1 MSGLDLIRPGDPRYP
16 SVQHVYTAT
25 GKPAAVVVPRTG
37 EEVAR
42 ALAFARDA
50 RTPFAVRSGGH
61 GISSVSTND
70 GGTVIDLGALNSVER
85 IGDGSNVRL
94 GPGARWGGVA
104 RALYP
109 WGLAISSG
117 DSGDVGVGGLGTTG
131 GIGLMGRAHGL
142 TIDHLVSAEIVTA
155 DGQHRHVDAHTHP
168 DLFWAVR
175 GAGANFG
182 IVTSFEFRAD
192 PVPVVARATVLYDA
206 GDTARFLEDWGA
218 TVEGAPREISAFLYL
233 FGGGGRVLAQAT
245 IVFAGDDPEA
255 ASQALEPFS
264 QFANVFRRNAELVPY
279 AAVVTATDAPH
290 AGQQAAWAHT
300 GLSDHLAPELADRL
314 AVMLGNHTVGMVQV
328 RSVGGAINDIPQDAT
343 AYAHRHQNFSVTAVA
358 QHNRRAFDL
367 AWENARPWLDGIY
380 LSFESD
386 HTPERVLDAF
396 PPETLAR
403 LRELKQKWDPDGVF
417 TQNFDVTPIPV
428 AAPLMP

>member
-1 MSGLDLIRPGDPRYP
+1 MSKLDIVRPGDPRYK

-25 GKPAAVVVPRTG
+25 GSPAAVVVPRTAR
-37 EEVAR
+37 EVAEV
-42 ALAFARDA
+42 LAFARA
-50 RTPFAVRSGGH
+50 AGEPFAVRSGGH
-61 GISSVSTND
+61 GISSVSTNE
-70 GGTVIDLGALNSVER
+70 GGTVIDLSRLNSVER

-94 GPGARWGGVA
+94 GPGARWGHVA

-131 GIGLMGRAHGL
+131 GIGLMGRRHGL
-142 TIDHLVSAEIVTA
+142 TIDHLISAEIVTA
-155 DGQHRHVDAHTHP
+155 DGRHHHVDAHEHP

-182 IVTSFEFRAD
+182 IVTSFEFHAD

-206 GDTARFLEDWGA
+206 SDTGEFLQTWGRV
-218 TVEGAPREISAFLYL
+218 VEQAPREISAFLYL
-233 FGGGGRVLAQAT
+233 FSGGSQVMAQAT
-245 IVFAGDDPEA
+245 VVFAGNDPEA
-255 ASQALEPFS
+255 ASRALEPFV
-264 QFANVFRRNAELVPY
+264 QIANVFRQNAELVPY

-290 AGQQAAWAHT
+290 IGQQASWTHT
-300 GLSDHLAPELADRL
+300 GLVNHLLPELTGRL
-314 AVMLGNHTVGMVQV
+314 AIMLRRGVAEMVQI
-328 RSVGGAINDIPQDAT
+328 RSVGGAINDVPEDAT
-343 AYAHRHQNFSVTAVA
+343 AYAHRHQNFSITAVA
-358 QHNRRAFDL
+358 RRNRTAFDA
-367 AWENARPWLDGIY
+367 AWDDARPWLDGIY

-396 PPETLAR
+396 PPATLER
-403 LRELKQKWDPDGVF
+403 LRELKRTWDPDGVF

-428 AAPLMP
+428 AVA